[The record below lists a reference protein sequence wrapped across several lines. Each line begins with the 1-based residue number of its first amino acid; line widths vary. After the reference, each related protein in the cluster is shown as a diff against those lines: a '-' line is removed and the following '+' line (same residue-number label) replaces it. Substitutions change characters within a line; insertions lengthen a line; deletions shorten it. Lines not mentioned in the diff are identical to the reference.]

1 MLQKDWTMNELKEII
16 EDISKT
22 MSEFSDLLEKR
33 NAELERRA
41 KFDEELS
48 NQIQVLLDRHK

>member
-1 MLQKDWTMNELKEII
+1 MNELKEII

-33 NAELERRA
+33 NVELERRA

-48 NQIQVLLDRHK
+48 KQIQSLLGKHK

>member
-1 MLQKDWTMNELKEII
+1 MQQKDWTMNELKEII
-16 EDISKT
+16 ENISKT

-33 NAELERRA
+33 SAELERRA

-48 NQIQVLLDRHK
+48 KQIQDLLDRHK

>member
-1 MLQKDWTMNELKEII
+1 MNELKEII

-22 MSEFSDLLEKR
+22 MSEFSELLEKR

-48 NQIQVLLDRHK
+48 NQIQEILGKHK

>member
-1 MLQKDWTMNELKEII
+1 MNELKEIV

-22 MSEFSDLLEKR
+22 MSEFSSLLEKR

-41 KFDEELS
+41 KFDENLS
-48 NQIQVLLDRHK
+48 KQIQSLLSKNK

>member
-1 MLQKDWTMNELKEII
+1 MNELKEII
-16 EDISKT
+16 EDISQT

-33 NAELERRA
+33 NTELERRA

-48 NQIQVLLDRHK
+48 KQIQEILSKHR